1 MLTQWRDY
9 TTPSWTV
16 CATKIH
22 WNKVPM
28 TARGHR
34 PKCSERSNDFRSASL
49 SGHDRGSLAGPLSA
63 DFVAAISATK
73 SAIRRHHTYLL
84 DHLVGAG
91 EQRRWNFE
99 ADRLGGFEVDHQLEC
114 SGLLDRDFAGL
125 RAGDDLLYVNRQ
137 ATKEFT

>member
-28 TARGHR
+28 IARGHR

-63 DFVAAISATK
+63 
-73 SAIRRHHTYLL
+73 IRRHHTYSL

-91 EQRRWNFE
+91 KQGRWNFE
-99 ADRLGGFEVDHQLEC
+99 AECLGGLEVDYELIFVGRLH
-114 SGLLDRDFAGL
+114 R
-125 RAGDDLLYVNRQ
+125 
-137 ATKEFT
+137 